1 MGKIK
6 FTFPISKLSYKSKK
20 SSNEVQ
26 NEIKQKFFYFHTFS
40 TILFQFRI
48 HFCFQFGCQFSFFF
62 GSKDIDYKDQNSR
75 NHKTHHNQQSQISK
89 IASRA
94 TLEFAQMCVA
104 VGARVDSVFHDQW
117 GDAAP
122 STPESKMLKKF
133 KVWSTLGFQK
143 LSLL

>member
-6 FTFPISKLSYKSKK
+6 FTFPISKSSYKS
-20 SSNEVQ
+20 SYEVQ
-26 NEIKQKFFYFHTFS
+26 NEIKQKLFYFHTFN

-89 IASRA
+89 IAPRA
-94 TLEFAQMCVA
+94 SLKFAQMCVA
-104 VGARVDSVFHDQW
+104 VGARMDSIFHDQW
-117 GDAAP
+117 GDATP
-122 STPESKMLKKF
+122 STPEPEMSKF
-133 KVWSTLGFQK
+133 LGNFYQI
-143 LSLL
+143 SFRFP